1 MTFLKHLF
9 QMLHLSEIRASVR
22 FGAEAVREED
32 RKTLA
37 SKLHRA
43 VSREFVP
50 VTGLGEEC
58 SAPVR

>member
-9 QMLHLSEIRASVR
+9 ELLHLSEIRASVR
-22 FGAEAVREED
+22 FGSCGIREEN

-43 VSREFVP
+43 VSSEFIP
-50 VTGLGEEC
+50 VIGLGEEC
-58 SAPVR
+58 SAQIR